1 MLSSRPKLEEAR
13 LAAALIGM
21 DLAFGLGIT
30 SSGLWC
36 NGGTCVGSK
45 CTVGDLLD
53 EDTMASLGSAPSCA
67 WTDETTATVVF
78 GEGYSLG
85 EQSVITL
92 NPSGEYLAGCNS
104 CTEYATGSVVLQGR
118 MLPPELS
125 SARFSDTGQQVFVY
139 FEGSDSSREV
149 NGNYAPVACEEVF
162 SNTSAVTLGIGCT
175 SQFATASTLAITL
188 GYHFTIRPSSFSNC
202 TDGDGT
208 SLSLLGGVVRTEIEA
223 FLSSEPGCVAVGPGL
238 NPNEPV
244 VEISAPKVVG
254 CCSNLILEGF
264 ASYPSTDIELNWTIE
279 ATDGNG
285 TFDLTDARAVFEQA
299 AAAKDFVI
307 KLPSTSLDE
316 GSTYTFGL
324 RVESALGVSG
334 EASIEVFKSAE
345 ALPALKIAGSAS
357 RKHWRG
363 LQLTIRTE
371 VSLPRVENG
380 NNTYAWT
387 VLSESSATADFPPL
401 VLTSG
406 RNPSVLTLPPYSL
419 GYAGSAYVFRVDLAD
434 GIQSATSATATEV
447 EVVSGAIIAYI
458 AGGTARRLGASQTLY
473 LNASESVDDDQVDQ
487 LPFEFRWNCT
497 DEAGAVCQSR
507 SAASLDFDS
516 FASGGLL
523 IVPAD
528 TLPIG
533 VHYRFGV
540 SIWKGELDTG
550 DLSEVRSDQTACTI
564 STFAESIPNVSISPK
579 TILRKYNPSEKIVL
593 YACASSSPEG
603 PCDSSTS
610 SSFGLTWR
618 QENGNLDLRNEWS
631 EAFSTPVNARTLVTR
646 KGALGAGQVYSFSL
660 SATDASGLVGY
671 AEFSFETNAPPSGG
685 HLKSDRF
692 SATAGVNPVVLQT
705 LGWTDDIDD
714 LPLTYT
720 FGYIQGYH
728 EVIAIASE
736 SALVNRLSS
745 SPSVSTTLSTNVP
758 AGLSRNEFNLT
769 IVVSASDTLGSMAA
783 TNLGEDGA
791 PMVVTSVAPEEA
803 SLLPLAYNLTCY
815 PDESSC
821 QNGSLPYPEDTL
833 RDARVATALL
843 QHVPLTT
850 LDGVEATSSL
860 QEIGSSTES
869 TLSEASR
876 AAADMV
882 DRVANHGAVLD
893 DAAAVSLVSVTS
905 TLFDGLSASPTTS
918 NEGAAFA
925 ENGDQLALL
934 ADVGNALAF
943 GSEAEEELGETS
955 AGSLIVQPAKVHS
968 MDISATTISVGPN
981 GTHISFSSWDAAIGS
996 DQDFGGTRTF
1006 SVASFSSTGSVVDGV
1021 TVVDAWDSAGVPDK
1035 QFSWP
1040 IDLSMAI
1047 PEPDAVDLGADI
1059 DKDDIGYLGCGY
1071 WSEESGSWETDGVVL
1086 GSLGWDLDST
1096 AAVIQCAT
1104 YHLTAFTS
1112 RVDSTTP
1119 QWNTLDLVT
1128 DFTILAQYGAESW
1141 AGLLFLSCVV
1151 AALLIPAAW
1160 FSRKDTKPGRHR
1172 DGIEALWSTYLAR
1185 GRSGRE
1191 TRPMKNRVRDRAQ
1204 AARQALMED
1213 RAHERDG
1220 NVFHRMP
1227 VVFKNEK
1234 NMSKVAAE
1242 SVLFN
1247 HSWRHLSESP
1257 TAHFS
1262 KTLLTRS
1269 QHLVLLL
1276 ADWMSAILLQAIFYG
1291 KSQFGVRQKVE
1302 MTVVSALLMLPTG
1315 VIFPALLRAG
1325 NTPPASQTLKR
1336 VPVRQ
1341 EEPEGPNHDL
1351 YDELQRKQEERV
1363 DDFRTALQD
1372 ARSNAREQMHRGG
1385 FSAPRDSPPRKTAP
1399 TRFVANVRRSPNEL
1413 YFSATNATPVVQ
1425 TAAYRDVVA
1434 MQKTLLLVYLPLP
1447 MLLAMLVSE
1456 VLRISREA
1464 EAAGG
1469 DEYAFLHNM
1478 VTSLSVACS
1487 VLCAL
1492 SAFAVVSRSARI
1504 MVQTTTFQAV
1514 VAPGLALCGVLLYNS
1529 SASIAA
1535 GAVLGAAVALVG
1547 SYLVGVQRKYE
1558 DILNEL
1564 IEGDLIA
1571 AWSQPTREMHKAA
1584 EIVQRCYR
1592 THHASVRM
1600 TRALEFHTWLHG
1612 CRRQRRGM
1620 QVLAS
1625 GALYITILCLI
1636 YTNMVFAIK
1645 FDRTTSTDW
1654 LATCVLAL
1662 LVEAF
1667 IQQPASLL
1675 VTGVLGD
1682 FIEQGADLLLE
1693 VM

>member
-1 MLSSRPKLEEAR
+1 
-13 LAAALIGM
+13 
-21 DLAFGLGIT
+21 
-30 SSGLWC
+30 
-36 NGGTCVGSK
+36 
-45 CTVGDLLD
+45 
-53 EDTMASLGSAPSCA
+53 
-67 WTDETTATVVF
+67 
-78 GEGYSLG
+78 
-85 EQSVITL
+85 
-92 NPSGEYLAGCNS
+92 
-104 CTEYATGSVVLQGR
+104 

-139 FEGSDSSREV
+139 FEGSESSREV
-149 NGNYAPVACEEVF
+149 NGNYAPAACEEVF

-175 SQFATASTLAITL
+175 SQFTSASTLAM
-188 GYHFTIRPSSFSNC
+188 
-202 TDGDGT
+202 
-208 SLSLLGGVVRTEIEA
+208 EA
-223 FLSSEPGCVAVGPGL
+223 FLSSEPGCVAVGPAL

-244 VEISAPKVVG
+244 VEISAPEVVG
-254 CCSNLILEGF
+254 CCSNLILEGVG
-264 ASYPSTDIELNWTIE
+264 SYPSTDIELNWTIE

-285 TFDLTDARAVFEQA
+285 TFDLTDARAAFEQ
-299 AAAKDFVI
+299 
-307 KLPSTSLDE
+307 
-316 GSTYTFGL
+316 
-324 RVESALGVSG
+324 
-334 EASIEVFKSAE
+334 
-345 ALPALKIAGSAS
+345 IAGSAS

-387 VLSESSATADFPPL
+387 VLSESSATADFPPI

-406 RNPSVLTLPPYSL
+406 RNPSVLTLPPYTL

-434 GIQSATSATATEV
+434 GIQSATSATATV

-458 AGGTARRLGASQTLY
+458 AGGTARRLGASQ
-473 LNASESVDDDQVDQ
+473 
-487 LPFEFRWNCT
+487 
-497 DEAGAVCQSR
+497 
-507 SAASLDFDS
+507 
-516 FASGGLL
+516 
-523 IVPAD
+523 
-528 TLPIG
+528 
-533 VHYRFGV
+533 
-540 SIWKGELDTG
+540 
-550 DLSEVRSDQTACTI
+550 
-564 STFAESIPNVSISPK
+564 

-618 QENGNLDLRNEWS
+618 QENGNLDLRNGWTK
-631 EAFSTPVNARTLVTR
+631 AFSTPVNARTLVTR

-685 HLKSDRF
+685 HLKSDRL

-714 LPLTYT
+714 LPLTYS

-728 EVIAIASE
+728 EVIAIASSE

-745 SPSVSTTLSTNVP
+745 SPSVSTTLTTNVP

-769 IVVSASDTLGSMAA
+769 IVVSASDTLGSTAA

-815 PDESSC
+815 PGEPSC

-850 LDGVEATSSL
+850 SDGVESTSSL
-860 QEIGSSTES
+860 QEIGSSAES
-869 TLSEASR
+869 TLSEASS

-893 DAAAVSLVSVTS
+893 DAAAVSLVLVTS
-905 TLFDGLSASPTTS
+905 ALFDGLSASPTTS

-955 AGSLIVQPAKVHS
+955 AGSLVVQPAKVHS
-968 MDISATTISVGPN
+968 MDMSATTISVGPN

-996 DQDFGGTRTF
+996 DQDFGGARTF
-1006 SVASFSSTGSVVDGV
+1006 SVAGFSSTGSDMDGV
-1021 TVVDAWDSAGVPDK
+1021 TVVDAWDSAGVPEK

-1047 PEPDAVDLGADI
+1047 PEPDAIDLGADI
-1059 DKDDIGYLGCGY
+1059 EKGDVGHLGCGY

-1086 GSLGWDLDST
+1086 GSLERDLDST

-1128 DFTILAQYGAESW
+1128 DFTVLAQ
-1141 AGLLFLSCVV
+1141 
-1151 AALLIPAAW
+1151 
-1160 FSRKDTKPGRHR
+1160 
-1172 DGIEALWSTYLAR
+1172 
-1185 GRSGRE
+1185 
-1191 TRPMKNRVRDRAQ
+1191 VRDRAQ

-1213 RAHERDG
+1213 RARERDG
-1220 NVFHRMP
+1220 NVFHHMP

-1291 KSQFGVRQKVE
+1291 KSQFGVRKKVE
-1302 MTVVSALLMLPTG
+1302 MTVISALLMLPTG

-1372 ARSNAREQMHRGG
+1372 ARSSAREQMHRGG

-1399 TRFVANVRRSPNEL
+1399 TRFVANVRRSPNEF

-1456 VLRISREA
+1456 QQGHRHDVTVDDLAQNKCNRSALVLRISREA

-1514 VAPGLALCGVLLYNS
+1514 VAPGLALCGVLMYNS

-1564 IEGDLIA
+1564 IEGDLVA
-1571 AWSQPTREMHKAA
+1571 AWSQPTREMHMAA

-1592 THHASVRM
+1592 VPWRLGIPTIDQASIRPCNRRSCSQLVTWSVESFATAGAGCYHMQFGDRAGRPDKDWLRLNFRNAHVLHHWV
-1600 TRALEFHTWLHG
+1600 
-1612 CRRQRRGM
+1612 
-1620 QVLAS
+1620 
-1625 GALYITILCLI
+1625 ITIDADSAQPLAWSNTGYWNPSSAGLYSFIDLDSGGVDELRGLMLRPGSSDIHVLCKYLHRQGLRWKKQNVLLPRNLVKMRRRVKI
-1636 YTNMVFAIK
+1636 APH
-1645 FDRTTSTDW
+1645 TS
-1654 LATCVLAL
+1654 
-1662 LVEAF
+1662 
-1667 IQQPASLL
+1667 
-1675 VTGVLGD
+1675 
-1682 FIEQGADLLLE
+1682 
-1693 VM
+1693 